1 MAPLSRVVEDVC
13 KSLKPVR
20 DPSKCQLLANNKEQ
34 ELTTPLRYANFSKD
48 AKLELRTG
56 PLHPLVNEV
65 VTSNFCYY
73 LGYSPLFI
81 FGLSLDCRALIE
93 EQSHV
98 LCIGNMLLG
107 FES

>member
-34 ELTTPLRYANFSKD
+34 ELTTPLRYANLSKD

-65 VTSNFCYY
+65 PCDLQVLLPLTIALCLF
-73 LGYSPLFI
+73 LASPLT
-81 FGLSLDCRALIE
+81 A
-93 EQSHV
+93 EQ
-98 LCIGNMLLG
+98 
-107 FES
+107 